1 MYGKTVFKMRNRN
14 AGYRQVLPEVR
25 STGCFFAFTISIT
38 ITGSDARTRC
48 FESRPK
54 DIEERIGILDRG

>member
-1 MYGKTVFKMRNRN
+1 MRS
-14 AGYRQVLPEVR
+14 AG
-25 STGCFFAFTISIT
+25 GFFAFTISIT